1 MKKTKTALKTCVTK
15 GYALIPGDRLDM
27 VSKVVKN
34 LQKQGISFLMED
46 EPVICIRQLH
56 DREGTHTRNGDL
68 MKSVDVK
75 FTPGTRI
82 TWPDPEA
89 DNGTA

>member
-1 MKKTKTALKTCVTK
+1 MKKTKTAPDTKAK
-15 GYALIPGDRLDM
+15 GYCLIPGDKLDM
-27 VSKVVKN
+27 LSRVIKR
-34 LQKQGISFLMED
+34 LQKDNISFLMED
-46 EPVICIRQLH
+46 EPVACIRALH

-89 DNGTA
+89 NASA